1 MAVLLIGLFALI
13 LGFILYSKIALCI
26 FHPFRSATPATEMS
40 DGVDY
45 VPMPTWKNY
54 MIQLLNIAGTGP
66 IFGALMGAKWGPI
79 VFLWIIFGTLL
90 GGAIHDYMAGMMSV
104 RENGLSITSIIT
116 KHMGSWTRYLILAL
130 VVFLMIMVS
139 ATFARSASDLLVSI
153 TGLSI
158 WLWLGIIL
166 FYFLMSSL
174 LPIDKVIGKLY
185 PVFGILLIV
194 MAVTVIGG
202 LFFQGY
208 AFPEFS
214 LTNQHPAGTEYL
226 PDMFISVACGA
237 ISGFHATQSP
247 MVSRC
252 IRTEKEGYVVFYG
265 AMVME
270 SVIALVWAIAGLAF
284 YGDTASLS
292 GALADG
298 GASGVV
304 YDIATTVAGPVG
316 GIIAV
321 VGVIVCP
328 ITSGDTAL
336 RAARLMIEDDRK
348 ADHDSKRISFTI
360 TSVMLIFIVLLC
372 LLDFSVLWNY
382 FSWLNQTLATVVLWT
397 ATVFIIRVLKKKWYS
412 VITMVPATF
421 MTMIVTSFILHSKL
435 GLRLDYNISVMIG
448 VLVAVLA
455 FFMYLR
461 LLLKS
466 DESDVQNT
474 L

>member
-1 MAVLLIGLFALI
+1 MKNNITITAVEPPMAVLLIGLFALI

-270 SVIALVWAIAGLAF
+270 SVIALV
-284 YGDTASLS
+284 
-292 GALADG
+292 
-298 GASGVV
+298 
-304 YDIATTVAGPVG
+304 
-316 GIIAV
+316 
-321 VGVIVCP
+321 
-328 ITSGDTAL
+328 
-336 RAARLMIEDDRK
+336 
-348 ADHDSKRISFTI
+348 
-360 TSVMLIFIVLLC
+360 
-372 LLDFSVLWNY
+372 
-382 FSWLNQTLATVVLWT
+382 
-397 ATVFIIRVLKKKWYS
+397 
-412 VITMVPATF
+412 
-421 MTMIVTSFILHSKL
+421 
-435 GLRLDYNISVMIG
+435 
-448 VLVAVLA
+448 
-455 FFMYLR
+455 
-461 LLLKS
+461 
-466 DESDVQNT
+466 
-474 L
+474 

>member
-1 MAVLLIGLFALI
+1 MTVLLIGVFILI
-13 LGFILYSKIALCI
+13 LGFIIYGRFVSNI
-26 FHPFRSATPATEMS
+26 FQPYKSPTPATELS
-40 DGVDY
+40 DGRDY

-79 VFLWIIFGTLL
+79 VFLWIIFGTIL
-90 GGAIHDYMAGMMSV
+90 GGAVHDYMAGMMSV
-104 RENGLSITSIIT
+104 REKGLSITSIIT
-116 KHMGSWTRYLILAL
+116 KYMGGWTRYFILIL

-153 TGLSI
+153 TGLPI
-158 WLWLGIIL
+158 WLWLGLIL
-166 FYFLMSSL
+166 FYFLMSTI
-174 LPIDKVIGKLY
+174 LPIDKVIGRFY
-185 PVFGILLIV
+185 PIFGILLIV

-214 LTNQHPAGTEYL
+214 LTNQHPAGTDYL
-226 PDMFISVACGA
+226 PDMFITVACGA

-252 IRTEKEGYVVFYG
+252 IRTEKEGLTVFYG
-265 AMVME
+265 AMILE

-284 YGDTASLS
+284 YGDTVALS

-298 GASGVV
+298 GPSGVV

-316 GIIAV
+316 GVIAV

-336 RAARLMIEDDRK
+336 RAARLMIEDDRNK
-348 ADHDSKRISFTI
+348 GHDEKKISLMI
-360 TSVMLIFIVLLC
+360 VSVMLIFVIVLC

-397 ATVFIIRVLKKKWYS
+397 ATVFILKVLKKKWYS
-412 VITMVPATF
+412 VITMLPAMF

-435 GLRLDYNISVMIG
+435 GPSLDHSISVTIG

-455 FFMYLR
+455 FILYLR
-461 LLLKS
+461 VLIKS
-466 DESDVQNT
+466 EES
-474 L
+474 